1 VSRTGSG
8 ACGISVSR
16 GGFAALGAR
25 FDADDER
32 VVARDADAPAFVRF
46 AGALTRA
53 AARPLV
59 PGLRPEV
66 RFDLVTRFGFDDRD
80 FADRDFPREAFAD
93 LVADLVDV
101 ALRTGRFATMR
112 SSAPLQ
118 CKARAACVACG

>member
-1 VSRTGSG
+1 LGAG
-8 ACGISVSR
+8 ACGVGVSR

-80 FADRDFPREAFAD
+80 FADRDFAREAFT
-93 LVADLVDV
+93 DLVDF